1 MYSKLR
7 LSCLRSIRTQVEKG
21 MGKISRPTAWK
32 LSTSTSYFTPV
43 KLNSFLQHRNF
54 IQLTHSCLDAKDSL
68 GEREGIE
75 GIKEG
80 IEVEVTKTTPQPTD
94 ETKDVIRSLMEL
106 QRELK
111 RALESGSAGSFS
123 TTLPDTNQEGV
134 RKLEANSSDRD
145 ALTVAKEILQKT
157 AEVFPESSPHPALAR
172 AYNDYGY
179 VLKTKE
185 EYHQS
190 IEAYHRSIQL
200 YEESLGRRSRGYA
213 TAMRNT
219 STCYKDYAFHV
230 GAEGE
235 DSEGKKA
242 ADVEMEKMGLLSRA
256 REAGEEA
263 LKWSK
268 EWEELVAG
276 HVEKGY
282 EGDDDEEGHKFTEK
296 DLLDA
301 RRDRVGAAFSL
312 SAVLAAQSR
321 ALGGSKVGGKT
332 KTKKGGKT
340 KATIAGNIL
349 KKAEKTCRGAI
360 KELAEMEGIEYIDL
374 LQDGTTVRSL
384 ALANGMNTLGVILSL
399 LGSKHSRDKT
409 SAARHYHEAESFYI
423 KAYECRSKSLKP
435 GHPDVITSLFNLAEV
450 ADRMGREEDANKIRE
465 YVLEEI
471 RGGET
476 EEERARREIDE
487 TLDGLDFTGGLG
499 GGSYGGDGGSHGG
512 SNFR

>member
-1 MYSKLR
+1 M
-7 LSCLRSIRTQVEKG
+7 
-21 MGKISRPTAWK
+21 
-32 LSTSTSYFTPV
+32 TS
-43 KLNSFLQHRNF
+43 
-54 IQLTHSCLDAKDSL
+54 SCLDELKGA
-68 GEREGIE
+68 GEKEIE
-75 GIKEG
+75 QE
-80 IEVEVTKTTPQPTD
+80 IEVIKTTPKPTD

-111 RALESGSAGSFS
+111 RSLEGGSGGSFS
-123 TTLPDTNQEGV
+123 TTLPDANKDGV
-134 RKLEANSSDRD
+134 RKLESTSSDRD
-145 ALTVAKEILQKT
+145 ALVVAKEILDKT
-157 AEVFPESSPHPALAR
+157 EVVFPSSSPHPAMAR

-179 VLKTKE
+179 VLKTQG

-190 IEAYHRSIQL
+190 VEAYHKSIQL

-230 GAEGE
+230 GTEGE
-235 DSEGKKA
+235 GEEGQKA

-263 LKWSK
+263 LKWST
-268 EWEELVAG
+268 EWQELVAS
-276 HVEKGY
+276 HVGTGY
-282 EGDDDEEGHKFTEK
+282 EGDDDEEGHKFTEH

-301 RRDRVGAAFSL
+301 KRDRIGAAFSL

-321 ALGGSKVGGKT
+321 ALSGSKVAGKT
-332 KTKKGGKT
+332 KTKKGGK
-340 KATIAGNIL
+340 KKSTIAGNIL
-349 KKAEKTCRGAI
+349 KKAEKTCRSAI

-374 LQDGTTVRSL
+374 LQEGTSVRSL

-399 LGSKHSRDKT
+399 IGSKHSRDKAT
-409 SAARHYHEAESFYI
+409 ATRLYHEAESFYI
-423 KAYECRSKSLKP
+423 KAYECRSNSLKP
-435 GHPDVITSLFNLAEV
+435 GHHDVITSLFNLAEV

-471 RGGET
+471 EKEGGET
-476 EEERARREIDE
+476 EEEKARREIDE
-487 TLDGLDFTGGLG
+487 TLDSLDFTGGLS
-499 GGSYGGDGGSHGG
+499 GGSYGGDEDRPNGG